1 MKMSPKRVFL
11 LIGFWVSSITFIAI
25 LGISICAFASGISDM
40 LRFHTPDNLGLGIGF
55 AIFSFGCPFML
66 IALLTGLK
74 LVQHRKNSHDE
85 EA

>member
-1 MKMSPKRVFL
+1 
-11 LIGFWVSSITFIAI
+11 
-25 LGISICAFASGISDM
+25 M